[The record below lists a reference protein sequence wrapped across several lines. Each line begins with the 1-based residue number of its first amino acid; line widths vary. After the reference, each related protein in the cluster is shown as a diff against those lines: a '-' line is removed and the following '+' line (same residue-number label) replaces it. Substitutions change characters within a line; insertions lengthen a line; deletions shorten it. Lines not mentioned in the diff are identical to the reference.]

1 MPLSIAEMLAKKAA
15 KVHEIK
21 QRGYIYVFYEGRKIA
36 EHTIAKE
43 RITIGRTKSNDIVVR
58 SRNVSR
64 KHAQIVTVETER
76 VIEDCNSM
84 NGTYLNDQL
93 IKYHPLRSGDRIKV
107 GEFYLKYVTRE
118 DKEQEEQT

>member
-21 QRGYIYVFYEGRKIA
+21 QRGYIYVFFQHRKIA
-36 EHTIAKE
+36 EFTINKE
-43 RITIGRTKSNDIVVR
+43 RVTIGRTKRNDIMVR

-64 KHAQIVTVETER
+64 KHAQIVTVETDR

-84 NGTYLNDQL
+84 NGTFVNDKL
-93 IKYHPLRSGDRIKV
+93 IKYHPLRSGDLIRI
-107 GEFYLKYVTRE
+107 GEFDLKYVTRE
-118 DKEQEEQT
+118 QKAAEKE